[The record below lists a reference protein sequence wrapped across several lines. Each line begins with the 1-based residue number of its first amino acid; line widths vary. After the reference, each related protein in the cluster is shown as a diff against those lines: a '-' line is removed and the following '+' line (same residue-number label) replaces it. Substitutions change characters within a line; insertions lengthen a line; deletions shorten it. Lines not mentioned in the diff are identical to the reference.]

1 MKRLVLFLLAIAMI
15 ASLSASSLI
24 SVTKPDIAADAP
36 APTPDKVLTTV
47 VVCGT
52 NPDGDRDCVTT
63 VYNDGADCLIIDE
76 DGFNVPISEGPDC

>member
-15 ASLSASSLI
+15 ASLSASSLVDVKK
-24 SVTKPDIAADAP
+24 SDIPADAP
-36 APTPDKVLTTV
+36 ASTPDKVLTTV

-76 DGFNVPISEGPDC
+76 DSWPAPIAEGSDC

>member
-47 VVCGT
+47 VVCGDDPEGVT
-52 NPDGDRDCVTT
+52 NCVTT
-63 VYNDGADCLIIDE
+63 VYDDGMNCLIIDT
-76 DGFNVPISEGPDC
+76 DDHASPDVYGPDC